1 VLYNFSFID
10 ILLGK
15 FPDRK
20 DTFEI
25 IEEQQDEITRIH
37 NKAKSNFSLLNN
49 ENINVYSNL
58 ARVKQLPKTCTSRLE
73 YIRCGKE
80 KINKYKSLI
89 HGPYYYAY

>member
-1 VLYNFSFID
+1 MNVIRISTIYFVLYNFSFID

-37 NKAKSNFSLLNN
+37 NKAKSNLSLLNN

-58 ARVKQLPKTCTSRLE
+58 ARVKQLSKTCTSRLE
-73 YIRCGKE
+73 YIQCGKE
-80 KINKYKSLI
+80 KNQQM
-89 HGPYYYAY
+89 